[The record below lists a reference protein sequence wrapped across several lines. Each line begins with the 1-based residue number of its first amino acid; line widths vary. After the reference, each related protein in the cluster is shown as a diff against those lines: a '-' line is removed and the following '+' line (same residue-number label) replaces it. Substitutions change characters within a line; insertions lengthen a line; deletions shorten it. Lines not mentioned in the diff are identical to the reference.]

1 MLFVSKLVKACCRI
15 YHCRNGLE
23 SPLRGSVKVVFAET
37 GGRLRLF
44 FSDLVIA
51 WRNLARN
58 RQRTAVSILT
68 VASGIVAFSLASGFI
83 AWIFVDMRDST
94 VRSQLGHVQIVRP
107 DYFEKGVADPYR
119 FLLGDGRELF
129 PKLAGLKGVV
139 SVTPRLAF
147 SGLASLGDA
156 TVSFIGEG
164 VSPEGERP
172 ISARINVD
180 DGRDL
185 KNDNEAAVILG
196 EGLAESLGAKVGD
209 RIVLLVT
216 TEQGGAGAVETE
228 VVGIFNTTSKEF
240 DDHALRLPIQRARTL
255 MRVEGATA
263 WVMLLDSHLLTQKV
277 IEQLKVILP
286 ANSYQLVP
294 WSDLADFYN
303 KTVTLFT
310 SQIQVVKIII
320 GLIIVLSISNT
331 QTMSVLERTTEIG
344 TVLALGQKRGIVRR
358 FFIVEGLLIGLLGG
372 LVGISVGWLAAQ
384 GISAIGIPMPPAPGM
399 AHGFTGAVLF
409 TPQIAV
415 ESVTLAVITTLIAS
429 VLPAFRASRLNI
441 VDALRH
447 NQ

>member
-1 MLFVSKLVKACCRI
+1 MSATFGVSGCSV
-15 YHCRNGLE
+15 E
-23 SPLRGSVKVVFAET
+23 SGFFKV
-37 GGRLRLF
+37 GRLQQLL
-44 FSDLVIA
+44 SDLVIA
-51 WRNLARN
+51 WRNLTRN
-58 RQRTAVSILT
+58 RQRTLVSTMT
-68 VASGIVAFSLASGFI
+68 VASGILAFSLASGFI

-94 VRSQLGHVQIVRP
+94 VRSQLGHVQIVKP
-107 DYFEKGVADPYR
+107 DYFEKGIADPYA
-119 FLLGDGRELF
+119 FLLGDEQERF
-129 PKLAGLKGVV
+129 SKLGAVEGVV
-139 SVTPRLAF
+139 SITPRLAF

-164 VSPEGERP
+164 VSPAGEKP
-172 ISARINVD
+172 ISARINID
-180 DGRDL
+180 QGRDL
-185 KNDNEAAVILG
+185 QSNNEAAVILG

-263 WVMLLDSHLLTQKV
+263 WVMLLDSHLLTQGV
-277 IEQLKVILP
+277 IGKLKTLLP
-286 ANSYQLVP
+286 ADAYQVVP

-303 KTVTLFT
+303 KTVVLFN

-320 GLIIVLSISNT
+320 ALIIILSISNT

-344 TVLALGQKRGIVRR
+344 TMLALGQRR
-358 FFIVEGLLIGLLGG
+358 RVVMRLFILEGMLIGLLGG
-372 LVGISVGWLAAQ
+372 VIGILIGWMAAQ

-409 TPQIAV
+409 TPEIAL
-415 ESVTLAVITTLIAS
+415 ESVGLAVTTTLLAS
-429 VLPAFRASRLNI
+429 ILPAFRASRLSI
-441 VDALRH
+441 VDALRY

>member
-1 MLFVSKLVKACCRI
+1 MRQLI
-15 YHCRNGLE
+15 
-23 SPLRGSVKVVFAET
+23 
-37 GGRLRLF
+37 
-44 FSDLVIA
+44 SDLVIA
-51 WRNLARN
+51 WRNLTRN
-58 RQRTAVSILT
+58 RQRSVVSTMT
-68 VASGIVAFSLASGFI
+68 VASGIVAFALASGFI

-107 DYFEKGVADPYR
+107 DYFEKGIADPYR
-119 FLLGDGRELF
+119 FLLGDGREQF
-129 PKLAGLKGVV
+129 SKITGLDGVV

-164 VSPEGERP
+164 VSPSGEKP
-172 ISARINVD
+172 ISARINIDV
-180 DGRDL
+180 GKAL
-185 KNDNEAAVILG
+185 QGDNEAAVLLG

-216 TEQGGAGAVETE
+216 TDQGGAGAVEVE
-228 VVGIFNTTSKEF
+228 VAGIFNTTSKEF

-255 MRVEGATA
+255 MKVEGATS
-263 WVMLLDSHLLTQKV
+263 WVILLDSHLLTQRV
-277 IEQLKVILP
+277 IEQLKSFLP

-310 SQIQVVKIII
+310 SQIQVVKVII
-320 GLIIVLSISNT
+320 GLIIILSISNT

-344 TVLALGQKRGIVRR
+344 TVLALGQKRSVVMRL
-358 FFIVEGLLIGLLGG
+358 FILEGVMIGLLGG
-372 LVGISVGWLAAQ
+372 LIGISVGWLAAQ
-384 GISAIGIPMPPAPGM
+384 GISAVGIPMPPAPGM

-409 TPQIAV
+409 TREIAV
-415 ESVTLAVITTLIAS
+415 ESVVLAVTTTLLAS
-429 VLPAFRASRLNI
+429 ILPSFRASRLNI

>member
-1 MLFVSKLVKACCRI
+1 MRQLI
-15 YHCRNGLE
+15 
-23 SPLRGSVKVVFAET
+23 
-37 GGRLRLF
+37 
-44 FSDLVIA
+44 SDLVIA
-51 WRNLARN
+51 WRNLTRN
-58 RQRTAVSILT
+58 RQRSVVSTMT
-68 VASGIVAFSLASGFI
+68 VASGIVAFALASGFI

-107 DYFEKGVADPYR
+107 DYFEKGIADPYR
-119 FLLGDGRELF
+119 FLLGDGREQF
-129 PKLAGLKGVV
+129 SKITGLDGVV

-164 VSPEGERP
+164 VSPSGEKP
-172 ISARINVD
+172 ISARINIDV
-180 DGRDL
+180 GKAL
-185 KNDNEAAVILG
+185 QGDNEAAVLLG

-216 TEQGGAGAVETE
+216 TDQGGAGAVEVE
-228 VVGIFNTTSKEF
+228 VAGIFNTTSKEF

-255 MRVEGATA
+255 MKVEGATS
-263 WVMLLDSHLLTQKV
+263 WVILLDSHLLTQRV
-277 IEQLKVILP
+277 IEQLKSFLP

-310 SQIQVVKIII
+310 SQIQVVKVII
-320 GLIIVLSISNT
+320 GLIIILSISNT

-344 TVLALGQKRGIVRR
+344 TVLALGQKRSVVMRL
-358 FFIVEGLLIGLLGG
+358 FILEGVMIGLLGG
-372 LVGISVGWLAAQ
+372 LIGISVGWLAAQ
-384 GISAIGIPMPPAPGM
+384 GISAVGIPMPPAPGM

-409 TPQIAV
+409 TREIAV
-415 ESVTLAVITTLIAS
+415 ESVVLAVTTTLLAS
-429 VLPAFRASRLNI
+429 ILPAFRASRLNI

>member
-1 MLFVSKLVKACCRI
+1 MRQLI
-15 YHCRNGLE
+15 
-23 SPLRGSVKVVFAET
+23 
-37 GGRLRLF
+37 
-44 FSDLVIA
+44 SDLVIA
-51 WRNLARN
+51 WRNLTRN
-58 RQRTAVSILT
+58 RQRSAVSIMT

-119 FLLGDGRELF
+119 FLLGDGREQF
-129 PKLAGLKGVV
+129 SRLAGLEGVV

-164 VSPEGERP
+164 VSPAGEKP
-172 ISARINVD
+172 ISARINID
-180 DGRDL
+180 AGRDL
-185 KNDNEAAVILG
+185 QSDNEAAVILG

-216 TEQGGAGAVETE
+216 TDQGGAGAVEVE
-228 VVGIFNTTSKEF
+228 VAGVFNTTSKEF
-240 DDHALRLPIQRARTL
+240 DDHALRLPIQRTRTL
-255 MRVEGATA
+255 MKVQGATA
-263 WVMLLDSHLLTQKV
+263 WVMLLDSHQRTSWV
-277 IEQLKVILP
+277 IEQLKSFLP
-286 ANSYQLVP
+286 GNDYQLVP

-310 SQIQVVKIII
+310 SQIQVVKLII

-344 TVLALGQKRGIVRR
+344 TVLALGQKRGVVMRL
-358 FFIVEGLLIGLLGG
+358 FILEGVLIGLLGG
-372 LVGISVGWLAAQ
+372 VIGISIGWLAAQ
-384 GISAIGIPMPPAPGM
+384 GISAVGIPMPPAPGM

-409 TPQIAV
+409 TREIAV
-415 ESVTLAVITTLIAS
+415 ESVVLAVTTTLLAS
-429 VLPAFRASRLNI
+429 ILPAFRASRLNI
-441 VDALRH
+441 VDALRY

>member
-1 MLFVSKLVKACCRI
+1 MAFF
-15 YHCRNGLE
+15 
-23 SPLRGSVKVVFAET
+23 KVE
-37 GGRLRLF
+37 RLQQLL
-44 FSDLVIA
+44 SDLVIA
-51 WRNLARN
+51 WRNLTRN
-58 RQRTAVSILT
+58 RQRTLVSTMT
-68 VASGIVAFSLASGFI
+68 VASGILAFSLASGFI

-94 VRSQLGHVQIVRP
+94 VRSQLGHVQIVKP
-107 DYFEKGVADPYR
+107 DYFEKGIADPYG
-119 FLLGDGRELF
+119 FLLGDEQERF
-129 PKLAGLKGVV
+129 SKLGAVEGVV
-139 SVTPRLAF
+139 SITPRLAF
-147 SGLASLGDA
+147 SGLASLGDS

-164 VSPEGERP
+164 VAPAGEKP
-172 ISARINVD
+172 ISARINID
-180 DGRDL
+180 QGRDL
-185 KNDNEAAVILG
+185 QSNNEAAVILG

-263 WVMLLDSHLLTQKV
+263 WVMLLDSHLLTQGV
-277 IEQLKVILP
+277 IGKLKTLLP
-286 ANSYQLVP
+286 ADAYQVVP

-303 KTVTLFT
+303 KTVVLFN

-320 GLIIVLSISNT
+320 ALIIILSISNT

-344 TVLALGQKRGIVRR
+344 TMLALGQRRGVVMRL
-358 FFIVEGLLIGLLGG
+358 FILEGMLIGLLGG
-372 LVGISVGWLAAQ
+372 VIGILIGWIAAQ

-409 TPQIAV
+409 TPEIAL
-415 ESVTLAVITTLIAS
+415 ESVGLAVTTTLLAS
-429 VLPAFRASRLNI
+429 ILPALRASRLSV
-441 VDALRH
+441 VDALRY